1 MNLYNRDIEEKK
13 MKIKS
18 VVATTHVDKHN
29 TLITKEALEG
39 MAQDLKHSG
48 KVPAFNIEHDS
59 ILPPIGKVIDGWVE
73 KRDDGEFQF
82 ITISEVFENKT
93 EIRLPDDSVAYLE
106 ALETDVRP
114 FSLRET
120 EYTLREPSI
129 YVDLANFSSVKE
141 YEKFNNEIKEVGE
154 FKAEIIGRKS
164 FIPDPEITI
173 TILQY
178 VLGSAIGIKIIEKLL
193 DKATET
199 VTEDVA
205 TTAYGVIKKAIVSI
219 SNYAIPK
226 NRPITY
232 IFLIP
237 GEINIELAVR
247 TNDPKIAINSISQE
261 KISCVLEKVES
272 YLDILDISK
281 VQFLYDT
288 KEEWEFNFLLTK
300 KGEVIGSPMSH
311 KKRAKKIELLKSKE
325 N

>member
-1 MNLYNRDIEEKK
+1 MK
-13 MKIKS
+13 MEIKS

-29 TLITKEALEG
+29 TRITKEALEG

-48 KVPAFNIEHDS
+48 KVPSLTIEHDS
-59 ILPPIGKVIDGWVE
+59 ILPPIGKVVDGWVE

-93 EIRLPDDSVAYLE
+93 EIRLPDDSIAYLE
-106 ALETDVRP
+106 ASETDVRP

-120 EYTLREPSI
+120 EDTLHEPKI
-129 YVDLANFSSVKE
+129 YVDLANFSSEKE

-164 FIPDPEITI
+164 FIPDPEIII

-178 VLGSAIGIKIIEKLL
+178 AMGSALGIKVIEKLS
-193 DKATET
+193 DKATEA

-205 TTAYGVIKKAIVSI
+205 NKAYGVIKKAVKSI
-219 SNYAIPK
+219 ANYAIPK

-247 TNDPKIAINSISQE
+247 TNDPNIAIHAISQDE
-261 KISCVLEKVES
+261 INGVLEKVES

-288 KEEWEFNFLLTK
+288 KEEWQFNFLLTN

-311 KKRAKKIELLKSKE
+311 KRRAKKIELLKSKE